1 MYPIIDLLN
10 NNKFIWGITMLLL
23 NFGSRYVIADL
34 GKFHE
39 AVLSNEYFKKIVIFS
54 MFFVATRDILTA
66 FLLTVLYILII
77 DGILNEKRKYCIVP
91 SKYKNISISEKE
103 YVNAKKIIENYESKL
118 ITEEGTKQAY
128 KENNSNVYDIYQKNI
143 NNIKTKL

>member
-10 NNKFIWGITMLLL
+10 NNKFVWGITMLLL

-66 FLLTVLYILII
+66 FLLSVLYVIII
-77 DGILNEKRKYCIVP
+77 DGILNERRKYCIVP
-91 SKYKNISISEKE
+91 SKYKNISVSEKE
-103 YVNAKKIIENYESKL
+103 YLDAKKIIEKYESVVVS
-118 ITEEGTKQAY
+118 EEETKQAY
-128 KENNSNVYDIYQKNI
+128 KEKYSNVYNIYENNI
-143 NNIKTKL
+143 KNIKTKL